1 MEASERDK
9 HYRKIMRL
17 YKPYM
22 IKHKL
27 SNLRPI
33 LGQRYGVE
41 EVMFMTVEQV
51 ADLAKFL
58 ADGLCDRIEKP
69 AE

>member
-9 HYRKIMRL
+9 HYRKIMKL

-27 SNLRPI
+27 SSFRPI
-33 LGQRYGVE
+33 LRQRYGVE

-51 ADLAKFL
+51 ADLADFMQKEL
-58 ADGLCDRIEKP
+58 DDEAQK
-69 AE
+69 A